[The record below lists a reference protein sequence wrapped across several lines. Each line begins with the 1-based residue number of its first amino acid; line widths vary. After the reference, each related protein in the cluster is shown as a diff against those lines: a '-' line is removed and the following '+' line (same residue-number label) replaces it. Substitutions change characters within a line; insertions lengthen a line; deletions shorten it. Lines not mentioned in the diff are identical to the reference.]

1 MSISNIP
8 SGLMAY
14 QKLAGQDAK
23 NDVAPN
29 TQKTDPSGQS
39 GQNQIKAEQIT
50 IRNERQ
56 ASLVAHLFGDPNQA
70 VESSLKMTYQ
80 AALDKLN
87 EVLKPDLGDN
97 AISEEALKKQ
107 GGMEYWTPENTAG
120 RIVSGA
126 TAFLPAFQKANPDLE
141 GEALM
146 QKFMNVVGGGLQ
158 KGFDEAQG
166 ILGDLNVFDGKVKD
180 TFSATTDLVSK
191 GMESFRRE
199 FLGLPPLDETEATD
213 SPKEEQD
220 TPENLA

>member
-1 MSISNIP
+1 MPISNIP
-8 SGLMAY
+8 PGLMTY
-14 QKLAGQDAK
+14 QKLAGQETK
-23 NDVAPN
+23 NE
-29 TQKTDPSGQS
+29 QS
-39 GQNQIKAEQIT
+39 LTANKSEQPGQNSVKAEQMT

-56 ASLVAHLFGDPNQA
+56 ASLVAHLFGDSNQA

-107 GGMEYWTPENTAG
+107 GGMDYWTPENTAG

-146 QKFMNVVGGGLQ
+146 QKFMDVVGGGLQ
-158 KGFDEAQG
+158 QGFDEAQG
-166 ILGDLNVFDGKVKD
+166 ILGDLNVFEGKVKD
-180 TFSATTDLVSK
+180 TFTATTDLVSK
-191 GMESFRRE
+191 GMENFRRE
-199 FLGLPPLDETEATD
+199 YLGLPPIDEAEATD
-213 SPKEEQD
+213 SPEEEQA
-220 TPENLA
+220 PSENMT